1 METTIDVIP
10 ENPSVG
16 ADSMTE
22 TDPDVLLENDTLE
35 PGLPGVK
42 PYYILRECESN
53 SMRVRLL
60 RKIGTIVKN
69 RLGPEARN
77 DQAKVCY
84 IDVDGEYFPDF
95 LEEDGYQLVSVP
107 LLAYLEY
114 KFDFVPLAPYRI
126 ALVAEAGRRIE
137 EYALLLPDELDCV
150 VAESMVHNEKQVLE
164 YFELDLARVG
174 GGEIFKV
181 KDFPHL
187 LLARKLNRIEFAGV
201 ECIRIDRY
209 FDYEAKE
216 AELSRARLESQH
228 PEQLL
233 KKLEAAATMGPDSLN
248 IKEFLKA
255 VGSGTVN
262 YDFNRGLRDVFES
275 FQPRPQR
282 NLEFAADSLEFV
294 WSWEREACEL
304 VRGRE
309 FFREPGFAFKY
320 LTELKAVWGKLP
332 ETVRADGYK
341 LCFDTVKTAAG
352 NATQAMFGRF
362 ERIHGNRKFRIY
374 LREAAEPAAKAFLIH
389 EFKGRSSASS
399 QPSSDSVDVD
409 LNNRDLRGSD
419 FSGRQFAG
427 LKITGSNLSRVR
439 FHGSRLNR
447 VEFCNCDLSGAEF
460 KDANLIGAKFIDCRL
475 DRAGFEQAELKGSEI
490 TGCSLEHTRFVKGS
504 LIELKLS
511 AEALFC
517 TYFYRSRIYNAVFT
531 VPGAL
536 TGCVF
541 RLCDLRNTHFNG
553 DLQVFNNNLE
563 DCDFRNA
570 DLSGCKFATRGVARC
585 RFDKA
590 KLQNVDFSGCK
601 EINSCDF
608 RWSNCIGV
616 NLTGIS
622 FKNNNLTFVDL
633 SRLQP
638 KRGAVFYGNDLSYT
652 NFEGYD
658 FGAEAVLIGN
668 QLIYTNLTNCNLTDA
683 WLNDSKILY
692 PILQG
697 ADLKGAHFKS
707 EQLKHVNLSKKQLQ
721 EIEIYQTEE
730 KEEDLEMEED

>member
-1 METTIDVIP
+1 METTIDVIT
-10 ENPSVG
+10 ENPSGG

-60 RKIGTIVKN
+60 RKIGMIVKN
-69 RLGPEARN
+69 RLGPETQN

-84 IDVDGEYFPDF
+84 INVDGEYLPDF
-95 LEEDGYQLVSVP
+95 WEEDGYQLVSVP
-107 LLAYLEY
+107 LLAYLQY

-150 VAESMVHNEKQVLE
+150 VAESAVYNEKQVLE

-209 FDYEAKE
+209 FDYAAKE
-216 AELSRARLESQH
+216 AELSRARLESEH

-233 KKLEAAATMGPDSLN
+233 KKLEAAATVGLDSLN
-248 IKEFLKA
+248 TKEFLKA

-282 NLEFAADSLEFV
+282 NLEFVADSLEFV
-294 WSWEREACEL
+294 WSWEREVCEL
-304 VRGRE
+304 ARGRE

-320 LTELKAVWGKLP
+320 LTELKTAWGKLP
-332 ETVRADGYK
+332 ETLRADGYK
-341 LCFDTVKTAAG
+341 FCLDTVKTAAG
-352 NATQAMFGRF
+352 NATQAMFDRF
-362 ERIHGNRKFRIY
+362 ERIHGNRKFQIY

-439 FHGSRLNR
+439 FHGSRLNQ
-447 VEFCNCDLSGAEF
+447 VEFCNSDLSGAEF

-475 DRAGFEQAELKGSEI
+475 DRAGFEQAELKGAEI
-490 TGCSLEHTRFVKGS
+490 TGCSLEHTRFVKSS
-504 LIELKLS
+504 LIELTLS

-517 TYFYRSRIYNAVFT
+517 TYFYRSRIYNAVFA

-541 RLCDLRNTHFNG
+541 RLCDLRNTQFNG
-553 DLQVFNNNLE
+553 DLQVFDNNLE

-601 EINSCDF
+601 EISDSNFKWTVCNGMNLDGVWVLNNDF
-608 RWSNCIGV
+608 SYV
-616 NLTGIS
+616 N
-622 FKNNNLTFVDL
+622 L
-633 SRLQP
+633 SRLTP
-638 KRGAVFYGNDLSYT
+638 KNGAIFKGNDFSYT
-652 NFEGYD
+652 NLSGYD
-658 FGAEAVLIGN
+658 LGSMSISLENRWIC
-668 QLIYTNLTNCNLTDA
+668 TNLSNCNLKEYDFC
-683 WLNDSKILY
+683 SSQVLY
-692 PILQG
+692 PDLKD
-697 ADLKGAHFKS
+697 ADLQEAVFDK
-707 EQLKHVNLSKKQLQ
+707 EQLKYVKLSTLQ
-721 EIEIYQTEE
+721 QNAIIETSDEDD
-730 KEEDLEMEED
+730 KEEGEE